1 MVIPRASP
9 ASRLSRTQSRADGED
24 TSDYVFTRVCK
35 HVMIPLLYGCSEFD
49 DISRRPSENHLT
61 CLRDVLKRANVP
73 AEHLVLLAVWVP
85 VSVACDVR

>member
-35 HVMIPLLYGCSEFD
+35 HVMVPLLYGCSDFD
-49 DISRRPSENHLT
+49 DMCRRPPYNDIT
-61 CLRDVLKRANVP
+61 CLQNVLKRANVP
-73 AEHLVLLAVWVP
+73 AGHLVLLAV
-85 VSVACDVR
+85 